1 MNLRKKTILKIAAVL
16 LAFSFSEPLHAQ
28 VEFKEKKITEQN
40 VYVADE
46 GDTLWD
52 ICELFFDDPWYWP
65 VLWSFNPHITNPHW
79 IFPGDVVY
87 LTPPKEPPPVGPLL
101 KLTESR
107 FSVGAQE
114 EAILARKVGF
124 ISEDEYADAGIIK
137 NSREDKLL
145 LGENDEAY
153 IKFSTKKK
161 VKPGDLFIPF
171 RILGKVKHPVTGK
184 KIGYKIQ
191 YLGVAKVLS
200 TEKPQTKALILKSYE
215 EIERDLKVVH
225 YFPSSVM
232 VKPIK
237 NAGHA
242 KGVIVDRFGELS
254 SLGEYSY
261 VVIDQGKKQGVSEG
275 NRFVVKQKG
284 DGLEKFNPKKLD
296 DFPDEIVGE
305 ILVIEPYENMSLGVL
320 TYAIKE
326 LVIGETVEM
335 VAGY

>member
-1 MNLRKKTILKIAAVL
+1 MKIKEKIIMKIAAVL
-16 LAFSFSEPLHAQ
+16 LAFFLCPSVFAQ

-40 VYVADE
+40 VYIAEE

-79 IFPGDVVY
+79 IFPGDLVY
-87 LTPPKEPPPVGPLL
+87 LTPPKEPPPAGPPL
-101 KLTESR
+101 KLSESR

-124 ISEDEYADAGIIK
+124 ISVDEYAEAGIIE

-145 LGENDEAY
+145 LSENDEAY

-161 VKPGDLFIPF
+161 VKPGDMFIPF

-184 KIGYKIQ
+184 KIGYKIL

-200 TEKPQTKALILKSYE
+200 VEKPQTKAIILKSYE
-215 EIERDLKVVH
+215 EIERGVKVVH
-225 YFPSSVM
+225 YFPPSAV
-232 VKPIK
+232 VKPVK
-237 NAGHA
+237 NVGHA
-242 KGVIVDRFGELS
+242 KGVIVEKFSEMAL
-254 SLGEYSY
+254 LGEYSY
-261 VVIDQGKKQGVSEG
+261 VVIDQGKKEGVSKG

-296 DFPDEIVGE
+296 DFSDEIVGE

-326 LVIGETVEM
+326 LAVGETVEM